1 MGKRMPPPLPPS
13 TQGKGADSNNQ
24 ENASPV
30 PARRILVND
39 PSRPAP
45 GKPRPAPG
53 NDNVVDIDY
62 DEVGRKRNP
71 WIWVIPGVII
81 LLLVGGGIY
90 AYFYIKEKEDRERK
104 ERLEE
109 KEEEEARRQA
119 IADSIAEA
127 ERLQALDD
135 SLRLH
140 FTTPDL
146 DFLDLKGHVASV
158 HTRIGNCDG
167 NLDVMS
173 MLLNETTIQYDYD
186 GSFTDLPADL
196 DRYSTGRPSIS
207 RNPGGMVSRIMF
219 RLDYGDDTYT
229 LDWSGKRLTSITDAT
244 DEGSV
249 WRQTCSSGSSSA
261 PQTASY
267 TYRSSDGSY
276 TTDLSFSF
284 TYYDQDEYGNWRK
297 ADVSAT
303 GSTRYE
309 TQEWDDYYQEWN
321 TRTQTEPLN
330 YTYTIERFINY
341 HEYIPTAP

>member
-1 MGKRMPPPLPPS
+1 MEKRVPPPLPTSTPGNPS
-13 TQGKGADSNNQ
+13 GNKDMR
-24 ENASPV
+24 NASSV
-30 PARRILVND
+30 PARRTLVAD

-45 GKPRPAPG
+45 KKPGPTGG
-53 NDNVVDIDY
+53 NDNVVDIDF
-62 DEVGRKRNP
+62 DEVSRKRNP
-71 WIWVIPGVII
+71 WLWIIPGVII

-109 KEEEEARRQA
+109 KEEEDARRQA
-119 IADSIAEA
+119 VADSIAEA

-135 SLRLH
+135 SLRLN

-146 DFLDLKGHVASV
+146 DFLDLKGHVSSV
-158 HTRIGNCDG
+158 HTRIGNSDG
-167 NLDVMS
+167 NIDIMS

-186 GSFTDLPADL
+186 GTFSDLPANL

-207 RNPGGMVSRIMF
+207 RNPDGMVSKIMF

-229 LDWSGKRLTSITDAT
+229 LDWSGKRLTAITDAT

-261 PQTASY
+261 PHTASY
-267 TYRSSDGSY
+267 TYRSSDGTY
-276 TTDLSFSF
+276 TTDLSFTF
-284 TYYDQDEYGNWRK
+284 TYYDLDEYGNWRK

-303 GSTRYE
+303 GSSRYE

-321 TRTQTEPLN
+321 TRTQTEPQN

-341 HEYIPTAP
+341 HEYRPTTP